1 MKKELEMIEQKIE
14 SLEPGT
20 IVQLD
25 ALIKDSK
32 QKAQIKEATILLLNK
47 YGIEYKE

>member
-1 MKKELEMIEQKIE
+1 MKNELEMIEQKIE

-20 IVQLD
+20 IVKLD
-25 ALIKDSK
+25 TLIKDIK
-32 QKAQIKEATILLLNK
+32 NAQIKEAAIMLLNK

>member
-1 MKKELEMIEQKIE
+1 MKKEIELLERKIE

-20 IVQLD
+20 IVKLD
-25 ALIKDSK
+25 ALFKDIK
-32 QKAQIKEATILLLNK
+32 KAQIKEAAIMLLNK

>member
-1 MKKELEMIEQKIE
+1 MKELEKIEQKIE

-20 IVQLD
+20 VVKLD
-25 ALIKDSK
+25 ALIKDIK
-32 QKAQIKEATILLLNK
+32 RKEQIREVAIMLLHK

>member
-1 MKKELEMIEQKIE
+1 MKKELEVIEQRIE

-20 IVQLD
+20 IVRLD
-25 ALIKDSK
+25 ALIKDIK
-32 QKAQIKEATILLLNK
+32 KAQIKEAAIMLLNK

>member
-1 MKKELEMIEQKIE
+1 MKKELEMIEQRIE

-20 IVQLD
+20 IVKLD
-25 ALIKDSK
+25 ALIKDIK
-32 QKAQIKEATILLLNK
+32 RMAQIREAAIMLLNK